1 MGQCFISR
9 KSSKEV
15 ELTGNMTAGDLR
27 AGKTGYSTDPENKIT
42 GTIADKGAWSSS
54 VEPGG
59 SVTIPAGIHNGSGKV
74 KAVSQ
79 ITKDATNIIGAF
91 FRCTE
96 IDWNPK
102 AQSLDIGWG
111 TFCPKDVDIYYWLY
125 SQDEESGTIVFTN
138 EIYGILPDGSEVVLN
153 TFDVSTNA
161 GNGDGSK
168 TIALATDQ
176 YFKAMGIRRK
186 TQWKHR
192 LGSGF
197 QFTVKTGKIKI

>member
-1 MGQCFISR
+1 MAQCIISR
-9 KSSKEV
+9 KGSKEI

-27 AGKTGYSTDPENKIT
+27 EGKTGYSADPEIKIV
-42 GTIADKGAWSSS
+42 GTLADKGAWSSS

-74 KAVSQ
+74 TAVNQ

-96 IDWNPK
+96 IDWNLTT
-102 AQSLDIGWG
+102 QSLDIGWG

-138 EIYGILPDGSEVVLN
+138 EVYGVLPDGSEVVLN

-161 GNGDGSK
+161 GNGYGSK

-176 YFKAMGIRRK
+176 YFKAMGVRRK